1 MADQFS
7 YPGDR
12 EEASAAQV
20 RALEAL
26 LIEKGVI
33 ADTTVDKV
41 LGYFESVMTPL
52 NGKKIVARAWVDP
65 EFARLLAEDTPAAV
79 AQLDLPDGMAG
90 AEGEHIAAVVNEPG
104 VHNIVICT
112 LCSCFPW
119 PVLGLP
125 PYWYKDPVFRARA
138 AREPRTVLAEL
149 GVPIAD
155 DTEIRVWDSS
165 GHSRWFVVP
174 SRPAGTEGWT
184 EEQLAELVTTES
196 MIGVALADQPAAA

>member
-1 MADQFS
+1 MTQFS
-7 YPGDR
+7 YPDDR

-26 LIEKGVI
+26 LIDKGI
-33 ADTTVDKV
+33 ISDTTVDKV
-41 LGYFESVMTPL
+41 LGYFESEMTPL
-52 NGKKIVARAWVDP
+52 NGKKIVARAWVDT
-65 EFARLLAEDTPAAV
+65 EFADLLVTDTPAAI
-79 AQLDLPDGMAG
+79 ARLDLPEGMAG
-90 AEGEHIAAVVNEPG
+90 AEGEHIAAVRNEPG
-104 VHNIVICT
+104 VHNLVICT

-149 GVPIAD
+149 GVELD
-155 DTEIRVWDSS
+155 NDTEVRVWDSS

-174 SRPAGTEGWT
+174 MRPSGTEGWS

-196 MIGVALADQPAAA
+196 MIGVALANSPA

>member
-1 MADQFS
+1 MTMQFS
-7 YPGDR
+7 YPDDR
-12 EEASAAQV
+12 EAANAARV

-26 LIEKGVI
+26 LVEKGVI
-33 ADTTVDKV
+33 TASTVDKV
-41 LGYFESVMTPL
+41 LGYFESVMTPV
-52 NGKKIVARAWVDP
+52 NGKQIVARAWVDP
-65 EFARLLAEDTPAAV
+65 AFARLLATDTPAAI
-79 AQLDLPDGMAG
+79 AQLDLPEGMAG
-90 AEGEHIAAVVNEPG
+90 AEGEHIAAVLNEPG
-104 VHNIVICT
+104 VHNLVICT

-138 AREPRTVLAEL
+138 AREPRAVLHEL
-149 GVPIAD
+149 GVPIDD

-174 SRPAGTEGWT
+174 ARPSGTEGWT

-196 MIGVALADQPAAA
+196 MIGVALAGQPAAA

>member
-1 MADQFS
+1 MTDAFD
-7 YPGDR
+7 YPADR

-33 ADTTVDKV
+33 AAHTVDKV
-41 LGYFESVMTPL
+41 LGYFESEMTPL
-52 NGKKIVARAWVDP
+52 NGQKIVARAWTDA
-65 EFARLLAEDTPAAV
+65 EFSDLLVSDTPAAV
-79 AQLDLPDGMAG
+79 AQLDLPVGMAG
-90 AEGEHIAAVVNEPG
+90 AEGEHLAAVRNEPG
-104 VHNIVICT
+104 VHNLVICT

-138 AREPRTVLAEL
+138 AREPRVVLTEL
-149 GVPIAD
+149 GVPLAE

-174 SRPAGTEGWT
+174 ERPAGTDGMS
-184 EEQLAELVTTES
+184 EEDLAALVTTES
-196 MIGVALADQPAAA
+196 MMGVALAGAGR